1 MHSKGQTAL
10 LLLIAI
16 LLLTSC
22 TTQRR
27 PLADQPPLPGE
38 QADSLLAGY
47 DLSRVLQRVKVL
59 TSPKLQGR
67 AAGSAAEDKAGDY
80 LIEELQRIGI
90 APWQSEGMDGYRQ
103 RFSVRGRRQTAEN
116 ILAYLPGQ
124 NGDSLLVVSA
134 HYDHLGIRNG
144 SYYPGA
150 DDNAVGVAVLLEI
163 AECLAQSGIKPERT
177 VLFALLTAEE
187 NGLLGSTALANKLR
201 RDGQADKAVVLNLDM
216 LGGIGGNSLD
226 IWVERSRPDGQLIA
240 SVARQ
245 EVEATGLTS
254 TRLQRRFAVVDS
266 LPFAKRGMPSVTL
279 SWDLTRANHPYRHT
293 PNDTYANLRSDL
305 VERGSR
311 ACLRVSLA
319 LANLR

>member
-1 MHSKGQTAL
+1 MLRKKQVVL
-10 LLLIAI
+10 LLLAA
-16 LLLTSC
+16 LLFSAC
-22 TTQRR
+22 AAQRR
-27 PLADQPPLPGE
+27 PTEQQTPLTGDRVE
-38 QADSLLAGY
+38 SLLAAY
-47 DLSRVLQRVKVL
+47 DLSRLLQRVEVL

-67 AAGSAAEDKAGDY
+67 AAGSDAENNAGDY
-80 LIEELQRIGI
+80 LIEELQHIGL
-90 APWQSEGMDGYRQ
+90 APWQSNGMDGYRQ
-103 RFSVRGRRQTAEN
+103 SFRVRGKRQTAEN

-124 NGDSLLVVSA
+124 SRDSLLVVSA

-201 RDGQADKAVVLNLDM
+201 RDGQADKTVVLNLDM

-226 IWVERSRPDGQLIA
+226 VWTERSRPDGQLIA
-240 SVARQ
+240 SIARQ
-245 EVEATGLTS
+245 EIEAAGVTA

-266 LPFAKRGMPSVTL
+266 LPFARRGMPSITL

-293 PNDTYANLRSDL
+293 PNDTYANLRRDL
-305 VERGSR
+305 IERGSR
-311 ACLRVSLA
+311 ACLRVTLA
-319 LANLR
+319 LANRR